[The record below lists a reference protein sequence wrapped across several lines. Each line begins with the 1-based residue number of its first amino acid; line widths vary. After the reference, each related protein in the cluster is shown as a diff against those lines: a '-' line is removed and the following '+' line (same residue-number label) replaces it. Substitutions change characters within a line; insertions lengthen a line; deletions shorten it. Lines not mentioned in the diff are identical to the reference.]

1 MPPEAHY
8 PDLEC
13 GVVKVGGEVEFRA
26 RYEISSQFLA
36 LFSVYIF
43 LYRRFFSFSF
53 FYCLFAVFFS
63 FVFFFRVIVGSV
75 G

>member
-1 MPPEAHY
+1 MPTEAHY

-13 GVVKVGGEVEFRA
+13 GVVKVGGEVEVRT

-43 LYRRFFSFSF
+43 YIGDFFPQL
-53 FYCLFAVFFS
+53 FYCLFAVFLFFS
-63 FVFFFRVIVGSV
+63 FRVIVGSV